1 MAKTLKRGQRVQVI
15 SGAHKGKEGRILQV
29 LPARDRVIV
38 EGVAMMKRHTK
49 RTQNDEGG
57 IVERESSIHR
67 SNVKL
72 VDSDT
77 GEGKKAEKAASKE

>member
-1 MAKTLKRGQRVQVI
+1 MAKTLKRGQRVRVI
-15 SGAHKGKEGRILQV
+15 AGAHKGKEGRILQV

-38 EGVAMMKRHTK
+38 EGVALMKRHTK
-49 RTQNDEGG
+49 KTQNDEGG

-72 VDSDT
+72 VDADT
-77 GEGKKAEKAASKE
+77 GTSKKSEKVEATE

>member
-1 MAKTLKRGQRVQVI
+1 MAKTLKRGQRVRVI
-15 SGAHKGKEGRILQV
+15 AGAHKGKEGRILQV

-38 EGVAMMKRHTK
+38 EGVALMKRHTK
-49 RTQNDEGG
+49 KTQNDEGG

-72 VDSDT
+72 VDGDT
-77 GEGKKAEKAASKE
+77 GTSKKSEKVEATE